1 MTSTALISEISALSD
16 TANKKINAR
25 RAMITQE
32 LNTIERT
39 IGNINSK
46 ITSQQDTITSL
57 RNKLLDATLAGTK
70 ADGESLARIET
81 EKKNLQLDLEAAR
94 KEQQRLISQNSELQG
109 KLVELQA
116 EFEKTNSGN
125 LEQLEQ
131 VKATLKMMTSSLDS
145 EAESLGSK
153 LSNVNKG
160 LEIALE
166 DPVLQVGGA
175 AIPVEVDPQSVAGEP
190 ELKDEG
196 EGEDEPEIE
205 DEDEGEDEPEIEGEE
220 EDEEEGE
227 EEDEEE
233 GEEEDEEEGEEEGEE
248 EIELEEE
255 DDEDVVVEGVEREL
269 EFGKDNNL
277 RIIDSD
283 DEF

>member
-1 MTSTALISEISALSD
+1 MTSTALISEISTLSD

-39 IGNINSK
+39 IGNINAK
-46 ITSQQDTITSL
+46 ITSQHDTITSL
-57 RNKLLDATLAGTK
+57 RNKLLDKTLAGTK
-70 ADGESLARIET
+70 ADGESLARIES
-81 EKKNLQLDLEAAR
+81 EKKTLQLGLASAR
-94 KEQQRLISQNSELQG
+94 KEQQRLVSQNSELQG
-109 KLVELQA
+109 KLEELQG

-125 LEQLEQ
+125 LAQLEQ

-145 EAESLGSK
+145 VSESLGSK

-166 DPVLQVGGA
+166 DPVLQVGGET
-175 AIPVEVDPQSVAGEP
+175 IPVEVDPQVVSDEP
-190 ELKDEG
+190 VL
-196 EGEDEPEIE
+196 EDEPELEGGEDETELESGEDETE
-205 DEDEGEDEPEIEGEE
+205 DED
-220 EDEEEGE
+220 
-227 EEDEEE
+227 
-233 GEEEDEEEGEEEGEE
+233 EE
-248 EIELEEE
+248 EIELEDEPE
-255 DDEDVVVEGVEREL
+255 LEGEEDVVVEGIDEDEEDEPELEL
-269 EFGKDNNL
+269 EFGKDNDI

>member
-1 MTSTALISEISALSD
+1 MTSTALISEISTLSD

-32 LNTIERT
+32 LNAIERT
-39 IGNINSK
+39 IGNINAK

-57 RNKLLDATLAGTK
+57 RNKLLDKTLAGTK
-70 ADGESLARIET
+70 ADGESLARIES
-81 EKKNLQLDLEAAR
+81 EKKTLQLGLAAAR
-94 KEQQRLISQNSELQG
+94 KEQQRLVSQNSELQG
-109 KLVELQA
+109 KLEELQG

-125 LEQLEQ
+125 LAQLEQ

-166 DPVLQVGGA
+166 DPVLQVGGE
-175 AIPVEVDPQSVAGEP
+175 AIPVEVDPQAVSDEP
-190 ELKDEG
+190 VL
-196 EGEDEPEIE
+196 EDEPELEDETE
-205 DEDEGEDEPEIEGEE
+205 DEDEDEPEL
-220 EDEEEGE
+220 EDET
-227 EEDEEE
+227 EDE
-233 GEEEDEEEGEEEGEE
+233 DEE
-248 EIELEEE
+248 EIELEDEPELEGEE
-255 DDEDVVVEGVEREL
+255 DVIVEGIDEGEEDEPELEL
-269 EFGKDNNL
+269 EFGKDNDI

>member
-190 ELKDEG
+190 EPEDEG
-196 EGEDEPEIE
+196 EGEDEPE
-205 DEDEGEDEPEIEGEE
+205 DEGEG

-233 GEEEDEEEGEEEGEE
+233 IELEGEEEDEEEIELEGEE
-248 EIELEEE
+248 EDDEDVVVEGEEE
-255 DDEDVVVEGVEREL
+255 DDEDVVVEGVERELEL